1 MKVTIEIS
9 KTAVLQ
15 AASLSGMNETVY
27 EKLLDVVNEV
37 EDVDITES
45 VNNSQELAS
54 MPLLVSLGVL
64 IALSDKLDN

>member
-1 MKVTIEIS
+1 MKVTIDIS

-64 IALSDKLDN
+64 IALSEKLDN

>member
-45 VNNSQELAS
+45 VNNSQ
-54 MPLLVSLGVL
+54 
-64 IALSDKLDN
+64 